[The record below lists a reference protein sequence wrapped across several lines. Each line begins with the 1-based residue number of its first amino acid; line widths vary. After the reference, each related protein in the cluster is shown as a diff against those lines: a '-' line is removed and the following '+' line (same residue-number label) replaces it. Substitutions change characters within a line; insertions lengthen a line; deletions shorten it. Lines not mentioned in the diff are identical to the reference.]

1 MNNIA
6 YINGVEVDLEFAELY
21 HKVTSKLNLGV
32 ELTQK
37 ERSFYLLFMSTIEE
51 AKEYLKNE
59 KKTKKSKK

>member
-1 MNNIA
+1 MNDKA
-6 YINGVEVDLEFAELY
+6 YINGVEVDLEFAGLY
-21 HKVTSKLNLGV
+21 HRVISKLILGV

-59 KKTKKSKK
+59 KKTKK